1 MSAFSNAWS
10 RVDSPT
16 AKLALVAVS
25 TTAITTALVLSTQSL
40 LRTRRRASLRSAIN
54 HQLDETTQEEE
65 FIDFS
70 QPTPPPLLTRQ
81 PTATGPA
88 GLGKAKKTSEVII
101 REALARNYVFFGDEG
116 MDKIRKSFVVV
127 VGVGGVG
134 SACATMLVRSG
145 VGKVRIIDFDQV
157 SLSSLNVSTSYPLQ
171 GLMWRGARLSAVGL
185 CFRSGTRPPPWPR
198 WARPR

>member
-1 MSAFSNAWS
+1 MSALTNAWS
-10 RVDSPT
+10 RVDSAT

-25 TTAITTALVLSTQSL
+25 STALTTALVLSTQSV
-40 LRTRRRASLRSAIN
+40 LRSRRRASLRSSIN
-54 HQLDETTQEEE
+54 RSLNDPAHQSEEEE

-81 PTATGPA
+81 PTATGA
-88 GLGKAKKTSEVII
+88 GTPGGGGKGRKTSEVII
-101 REALARNYVFFGDEG
+101 REALARNYVFFGEEG
-116 MDKIRKSFVVV
+116 MARVRSGFVVV

-157 SLSSLNVSTSYPLQ
+157 SLSSLNVSTNQ
-171 GLMWRGARLSAVGL
+171 NM
-185 CFRSGTRPPPWPR
+185 
-198 WARPR
+198 